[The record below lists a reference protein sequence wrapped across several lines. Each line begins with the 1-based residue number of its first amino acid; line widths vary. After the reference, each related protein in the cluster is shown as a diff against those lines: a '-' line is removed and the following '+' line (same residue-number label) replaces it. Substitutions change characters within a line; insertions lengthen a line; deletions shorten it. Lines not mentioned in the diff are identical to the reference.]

1 MQTTLSN
8 HPRSNKQGNWH
19 ELVIDLAVYSHILL
33 FFYTAF
39 SKLITYPSFLKVLS
53 DLPVIGQWHELM
65 ALTVIFSE
73 ILFGLLLI
81 FPASRIRG
89 LWCALSL
96 MILFT
101 LYLGYHIAVKSKL
114 PCSCGGVISGLSWP
128 QHVIFNIGFILL
140 GVAGIL
146 ADKKLRAINKIF
158 SRGSR

>member
-1 MQTTLSN
+1 MQTTFSKR
-8 HPRSNKQGNWH
+8 PGSVKTFSWK

-53 DLPVIGQWHELM
+53 DLPVIGEWHELM

-81 FPASRIRG
+81 FPVSRIRG

-101 LYLGYHIAVKSKL
+101 LYLGYHIAVRSKL

-128 QHVIFNIGFILL
+128 EHVIFNMGFILL
-140 GVAGIL
+140 GVAGLI
-146 ADKKLRAINKIF
+146 ADRKLR
-158 SRGSR
+158 

>member
-1 MQTTLSN
+1 MQTTFSN
-8 HPRSNKQGNWH
+8 HPRSNKSGNWQ
-19 ELVIDLAVYSHILL
+19 ELVIDFAVYSHILL

-53 DLPVIGQWHELM
+53 DLPVIGEWHELIGL
-65 ALTVIFSE
+65 AVIFSE

-81 FPASRIRG
+81 FPVSRIPG
-89 LWCALSL
+89 LWCSLSL

-128 QHVIFNIGFILL
+128 EHVIFNMGFILL
-140 GVAGIL
+140 GIAGL
-146 ADKKLRAINKIF
+146 FANSKLRMIKIF

>member
-1 MQTTLSN
+1 MQTTFSKR
-8 HPRSNKQGNWH
+8 PGGAKAFSWK

-53 DLPVIGQWHELM
+53 DLPVIGEWHELM

-81 FPASRIRG
+81 FPASRILG

-101 LYLGYHIAVKSKL
+101 LYLAYHIAVRSKL

-128 QHVIFNIGFILL
+128 EHVIFNMGFILL
-140 GVAGIL
+140 GVAGLI
-146 ADKKLRAINKIF
+146 ANRKLR
-158 SRGSR
+158 